1 VEVVRV
7 AGLAVEPVAVSRWS
21 THPTVVVECPACGQ
35 PLPRIVVDVDAL
47 SSPVPSGR
55 RVLWELHVRAQE
67 LDAAW
72 WTVARR
78 EHPDCIPRDV
88 GVREAKTSSGRH
100 VTQR

>member
-1 VEVVRV
+1 
-7 AGLAVEPVAVSRWS
+7 
-21 THPTVVVECPACGQ
+21 
-35 PLPRIVVDVDAL
+35 
-47 SSPVPSGR
+47 VPSGR